1 MMQYEVKTPQ
11 EYIQLLDED
20 WRREKLL
27 TLREI
32 IRAKAPNIIEGIH
45 YKMLSY
51 GDENGFAFHLNVQKN
66 YVSLYVGNI
75 EQIDPNGDLLKGIN
89 RGKGCIRFAKSIS
102 IAETRIEDFI
112 QRAIDLWRQGED
124 LSC

>member
-1 MMQYEVKTPQ
+1 MQYDVKTPK

-20 WRREKLL
+20 WRKEKLL

-32 IRAKAPNIIEGIH
+32 ILTRYPDIVEGVH

-51 GDENGFAFHLNVQKN
+51 GDENSFAFHLNAQKN

-75 EQIDPNGDLLKGIN
+75 EQIDPSGDLLKGIN
-89 RGKGCIRFAKSIS
+89 RGKGCIRFTKSIS
-102 IAETRIEDFI
+102 IPETRIEDFI
-112 QRAIDLWRQGED
+112 QNAIDLWRQGED

>member
-1 MMQYEVKTPQ
+1 MQYDVETPKD
-11 EYIQLLDED
+11 YIQLLNQD

-27 TLREI
+27 ALRDI
-32 IRAKAPNIIEGIH
+32 IRTKAPDILEGIH

-51 GDENGFAFHLNVQKN
+51 GDDRGFVFHLNVQKN

-75 EQIDPNGDLLKGIN
+75 EKIDPTGDLLNGIN
-89 RGKGCIRFAKSIS
+89 RGKGCIRFTKSVS
-102 IAETRIEDFI
+102 IPETRIEDFI
-112 QRAIDLWRQGED
+112 ENAIDLWRHGED